1 MDINDMRSLTTVFAF
16 VAFMGIVFW
25 AYSGRRK
32 QDFDAAAM
40 LAVEDDSSDVVP
52 TVASPKKERN

>member
-25 AYSGRRK
+25 AYSGRCQ

-40 LAVEDDSSDVVP
+40 LAVQDDSSDVVP
-52 TVASPKKERN
+52 TVTSPKKERN

>member
-1 MDINDMRSLTTVFAF
+1 
-16 VAFMGIVFW
+16 MGIVFW

-52 TVASPKKERN
+52 TVTSPKKERN